1 MLTGTRQRRIWAL
14 LGWLGLCYAVSAV
27 GAVASIQAREFY
39 ADLAQPAWAP
49 PGSIFGPV
57 WTILYGLMA
66 IAAWLVWKADGSN
79 ARRVGLWFF
88 LVQLIFNGVWSWLF
102 FVGQWG
108 LLAFVDIVVLWGLIL
123 ATMVY
128 FLRVRPLA
136 AILLLPYL
144 LWVSFAG
151 FLNYAVW
158 RLNPI
163 VLGMG
168 G

>member
-1 MLTGTRQRRIWAL
+1 M
-14 LGWLGLCYAVSAV
+14 S
-27 GAVASIQAREFY
+27 SIQAREFY
-39 ADLAQPAWAP
+39 ADLVQPAWAP
-49 PGSIFGPV
+49 PGAVFGPV

-66 IAAWLVWKADGSN
+66 IAAWSVWKAESSE
-79 ARRVGLWFF
+79 ARRAGLWLF

-102 FVGQWG
+102 FVWQWG
-108 LLAFVDIVVLWGLIL
+108 LLAFVDIAVLWGLIL

-128 FLRVRPLA
+128 FSRVRPLA

-144 LWVSFAG
+144 LWVSFAAI
-151 FLNYAVW
+151 LNYAVW
-158 RLNPI
+158 HLNPI